1 MIANEC
7 DLTPGFFVHTLGD
20 AHIYSNH
27 IEGLKIQLERST
39 MALPRVEIAQKPLG
53 QLSFEDIELIDYQH
67 HPFIRF
73 KVAV

>member
-1 MIANEC
+1 
-7 DLTPGFFVHTLGD
+7 
-20 AHIYSNH
+20 
-27 IEGLKIQLERST
+27 